1 MHSDKMDVSF
11 ERQQP
16 REREAGRWKRG
27 GGNSGQRSAPYSNQ
41 NHRRLNPDEPWRH
54 DKYDG
59 PDVDLRAKIGQSSP
73 PGGAGGRRAANNSNS
88 RIADRLGPATTSN
101 HARAYVRPSVSV
113 GRAAASVETTSSARA
128 PPTPSETE
136 GFTVRVRNLDP
147 NASAADVQATFSDLG
162 AIIKSSVSYDAATVT
177 NTAEIV
183 FKEKKSVLVAIDTYD
198 GVIADGR
205 TLKIEEVA
213 PRGVQIIGRSAIT
226 PVTATQQVPVSVLKT
241 ANGAVVVGGMYSD
254 RVGASSNSNGAQF
267 DSQSSTARKVP
278 ITERLGGRSR

>member
-1 MHSDKMDVSF
+1 
-11 ERQQP
+11 
-16 REREAGRWKRG
+16 
-27 GGNSGQRSAPYSNQ
+27 Q

-59 PDVDLRAKIGQSSP
+59 PDVDLRAKIGRSSP
-73 PGGAGGRRAANNSNS
+73 PGGGGRRVANNSNS
-88 RIADRLGPATTSN
+88 RIADRLGPSMPSN
-101 HARAYVRPSVSV
+101 SARRYNRPTVSV
-113 GRAAASVETTSSARA
+113 GGVVAALSGEAKNSSARA
-128 PPTPSETE
+128 PPTPSESE

-147 NASAADVQATFSDLG
+147 NASAADVQATFADLG

-213 PRGVQIIGRSAIT
+213 PRGVQITGRSAIT

-254 RVGASSNSNGAQF
+254 RVGAPSNSNGAQF
-267 DSQSSTARKVP
+267 DSHQVSRKVP
-278 ITERLGGRSR
+278 ITERLGGRARN

>member
-1 MHSDKMDVSF
+1 MDVSF

-59 PDVDLRAKIGQSSP
+59 PDVDLRAKIGQSSSS
-73 PGGAGGRRAANNSNS
+73 GGAGGRRAANNNNSNS
-88 RIADRLGPATTSN
+88 RIADRLGPAMTSN
-101 HARAYVRPSVSV
+101 TARAYVRPSVSV
-113 GRAAASVETTSSARA
+113 GRVAASVEPTSSARA

-147 NASAADVQATFSDLG
+147 NASAADVQATFADLG

-267 DSQSSTARKVP
+267 DSQSSVARKVP